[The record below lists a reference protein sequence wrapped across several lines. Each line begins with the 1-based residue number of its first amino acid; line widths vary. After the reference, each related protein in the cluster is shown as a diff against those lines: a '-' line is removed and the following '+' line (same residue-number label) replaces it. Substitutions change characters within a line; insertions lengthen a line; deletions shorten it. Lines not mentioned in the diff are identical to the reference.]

1 MQNSEKDLFLDT
13 LGKKLKTIRNNSG
26 IESTTIEDAIGLNR
40 VLQIEAGIDSEI
52 TLAEFVTL
60 IDLYKADASMVI
72 DSVKEE
78 MVLWQIRH

>member
-13 LGKKLKTIRNNSG
+13 LGKKLKTIRKNSG
-26 IESTTIEDAIGLNR
+26 IESKTIEDAIGLNR
-40 VLQIEAGIDSEI
+40 ILQIEAGGDSEI